1 MGTTPARE
9 GHGVGRGVGRCGG
22 AGWGARRAAA
32 RERGGH
38 RGRRG
43 LGHPLH
49 VRNRRMCRPRRGA
62 RRLRRRKRR
71 HQRAGGCSARA
82 RQLHGERGRARGVGA
97 YVGSTSRTMARAT
110 TRKSGRRVGCSTAL
124 PPRALRCTAAHAR
137 RRHDRPASATIR
149 IHHRRRRPLVMVAAA
164 AAERRRRR
172 RRPQPRLL
180 LRPPRSQK
188 PRRPL
193 RRHAAA
199 TLTARWFAAH
209 APHAAQRCC
218 FFLRGKFS
226 TFIISFS
233 AGSPSSRTCRSS
245 SSYRH
250 SSSSS
255 SSCCVFSGR
264 GRRRSAVLKEAPHH
278 AAHHHTTQMYE
289 RKVYLAAHVS
299 CFRGRP
305 LSCRSGWWC
314 MGGGSQRRRTTGESN
329 KQRCV
334 VGGHEIRKRCSAR
347 VRQAASFCCG
357 NAAIWSSTF
366 KRRL

>member
-1 MGTTPARE
+1 VRYGLQDERESGGGGGSAWARGLGLALGRGLGRCGRGRERAWAREGEAAEVGMGTTPARE
-9 GHGVGRGVGRCGG
+9 GHGVGRGVGRCEG

-71 HQRAGGCSARA
+71 RQRAGGCSARA

-110 TRKSGRRVGCSTAL
+110 TRKSGRRVGCSTAS

-172 RRPQPRLL
+172 RN
-180 LRPPRSQK
+180 
-188 PRRPL
+188 
-193 RRHAAA
+193 
-199 TLTARWFAAH
+199 
-209 APHAAQRCC
+209 
-218 FFLRGKFS
+218 
-226 TFIISFS
+226 
-233 AGSPSSRTCRSS
+233 
-245 SSYRH
+245 
-250 SSSSS
+250 
-255 SSCCVFSGR
+255 
-264 GRRRSAVLKEAPHH
+264 
-278 AAHHHTTQMYE
+278 
-289 RKVYLAAHVS
+289 
-299 CFRGRP
+299 
-305 LSCRSGWWC
+305 
-314 MGGGSQRRRTTGESN
+314 GGG
-329 KQRCV
+329 
-334 VGGHEIRKRCSAR
+334 GGGDRSH
-347 VRQAASFCCG
+347 VYY
-357 NAAIWSSTF
+357 
-366 KRRL
+366 